1 MTAFLTIAA
10 LMTAMA
16 LAFILPVLLGKQR
29 GGGVQA
35 QRDQV
40 NLAVLRDQMRE
51 LDADLSAGTIDAAAY
66 DSARHELEQRVAED
80 VQPNLP
86 VRMASG
92 GSRWPAIAIGLAV
105 IVGAAALYSLLGTP
119 NGLDPAQVGAPD
131 QNPHEIGQQ
140 ASESMVDRL
149 AQRLKT
155 EPENAE
161 GWLML
166 ARSYSA
172 MGRFADASNAY
183 ARLMTLVPGNAQLMT
198 DYADILAMSHGQ
210 SLQGEPEQLL
220 ARALAADPRNTK
232 ALTLL
237 GAAAYQRG
245 DFAPAIA
252 SWKKILTLE
261 PAGSEISR
269 MAVSNIKQA
278 QDAAARHPSSPAAAP
293 AAPPVSSPPPAASI
307 PSTPAARGTQVSG
320 TVELDPALRS
330 QAADT
335 DTVFIYARAA
345 EGPRFPLAVLRKQV
359 KDLPLNFVLDDSM
372 SMMPDAKL
380 SGFPLVVVGA
390 RISKTGNATP
400 GAGDLEGSTAPVAPG
415 SKDLKIRISARR
427 S

>member
-16 LAFILPVLLGKQR
+16 LAFILPALLGKQR
-29 GGGVQA
+29 GSGVQA

-66 DSARHELEQRVAED
+66 DSARHDLEQRVAED
-80 VQPNLP
+80 VRPNLP
-86 VRMASG
+86 MHTVSV
-92 GSRWPAIAIGLAV
+92 GSRWQAITIGLAV
-105 IVGAAALYSLLGTP
+105 IVGVAALYSLLGTP
-119 NGLDPAQVGAPD
+119 HGLDPASVAAPD
-131 QNPHEIGQQ
+131 ENPHETSQK
-140 ASESMVDRL
+140 ASETMVDRL

-172 MGRFADASNAY
+172 MGRFTDAGNAY
-183 ARLMTLVPGNAQLMT
+183 AHLMTLVPGDAQLMT

-220 ARALAADPRNTK
+220 VRALAADPTNAK
-232 ALTLL
+232 ALTLM

-245 DFAPAIA
+245 DFAAAI
-252 SWKKILTLE
+252 SNWQKILTLA
-261 PAGSEISR
+261 PADSEISR
-269 MAVSNIKQA
+269 MALDNIKQA
-278 QDAAARHPSSPAAAP
+278 QVAAAGHPSSPAAAP
-293 AAPPVSSPPPAASI
+293 AAASPPPAASI

-330 QAADT
+330 QADDT

-359 KDLPLNFVLDDSM
+359 KDLPFSFVLDDSM
-372 SMMPDAKL
+372 SMMPDAKV